1 MFFSLWRR
9 LRSSSSGPSRGRRRL
24 GARHVACRPQLES
37 LEDRLLPAPGA
48 GGALGLT
55 AWGLTD
61 GAVAALRGVPAAAPG
76 PVTGPQPTGVKPIA
90 ASNQMSVTRD
100 ENSAASVIELGAVF
114 AAMKDIHPRHG
125 LQLSI
130 LGNTNPGLV
139 TTDLSGADLTLT
151 YARGKHGTATITVGA
166 TDADGVP
173 VRETILVTV
182 RPRPPAPTA
191 ETVAGPAPPQ
201 AR

>member
-9 LRSSSSGPSRGRRRL
+9 LRGGSGPSRVRRHL
-24 GARHVACRPQLES
+24 GARHASYRPQLDA
-37 LEDRLLPAPGA
+37 LEDRLLPAPV
-48 GGALGLT
+48 GGVLGLT
-55 AWGLTD
+55 AGGLAY
-61 GAVAALRGVPAAAPG
+61 GVFARLAVVPAASPG
-76 PVTGPQPTGVKPIA
+76 PVTAPQLTGGKLPA
-90 ASNQMSVTRD
+90 ASNQMWVTRD
-100 ENSAASVIELGAVF
+100 ENSTASVIDLGAVF
-114 AAMKDIHPRHG
+114 AAMRDIHPRGG

-166 TDADGVP
+166 TDADGVS
-173 VRETILVTV
+173 VRETIFVTV

-191 ETVAGPAPPQ
+191 GTVAGPAPQ
-201 AR
+201 AM

>member
-9 LRSSSSGPSRGRRRL
+9 LWNSSSGPSRGRGRL
-24 GARHVACRPQLES
+24 GARHVCYRPQLEP
-37 LEDRLLPAPGA
+37 LEDRLLPALGA
-48 GGALGLT
+48 GGIPGLT
-55 AWGLTD
+55 AGGLTG
-61 GAVAALRGVPAAAPG
+61 GAVATLQVVATAPTG
-76 PVTGPQPTGVKPIA
+76 PVNGPQPTGGNPPA
-90 ASNQMSVTRD
+90 APNQMTVTRD
-100 ENSAASVIELGAVF
+100 ANSAASVIELGAVF

-130 LGNTNPGLV
+130 LRNTNPGLV

-151 YARGKHGTATITVGA
+151 YAQGKYGTATITVGA
-166 TDADGVP
+166 TDADGVS
-173 VRETILVTV
+173 VRETIFVTV
-182 RPRPPAPTA
+182 RPRPPAPPA

>member
-1 MFFSLWRR
+1 MFFSLWRK
-9 LRSSSSGPSRGRRRL
+9 LRSSNSGPSRGRRRL
-24 GARHVACRPQLES
+24 GVRHVSCRPQLEP
-37 LEDRLLPAPGA
+37 LENRLLPALGA
-48 GGALGLT
+48 GGIPGLT
-55 AWGLTD
+55 AGGLTS
-61 GAVAALRGVPAAAPG
+61 GAFATLRVVAAAAPG
-76 PVTGPQPTGVKPIA
+76 PVTGLQQTGGKQPA
-90 ASNQMSVTRD
+90 APNQMRVTRD

-114 AAMKDIHPRHG
+114 AAMSDIHPKDG

-166 TDADGVP
+166 TDADGVS
-173 VRETILVTV
+173 VRETIFVTV

-191 ETVAGPAPPQ
+191 GTVAGPAPQ
-201 AR
+201 AM

>member
-9 LRSSSSGPSRGRRRL
+9 LRGSNSGPSRGRRRL
-24 GARHVACRPQLES
+24 GVRHVSCRPQLDS

-48 GGALGLT
+48 GGVLGLT
-55 AWGLTD
+55 AGGLTY
-61 GAVAALRGVPAAAPG
+61 GAVATLRVVAAAAPG
-76 PVTGPQPTGVKPIA
+76 PVTGPQQTGGLPPA
-90 ASNQMSVTRD
+90 ASNQMRVTLD
-100 ENSAASVIELGAVF
+100 ENAAASVIELGAVF
-114 AAMKDIHPRHG
+114 AAMKDIHPKGG

-166 TDADGVP
+166 TDADGVS

-182 RPRPPAPTA
+182 RPRPPAPTPG
-191 ETVAGPAPPQ
+191 TVAGPAPPR
-201 AR
+201 AM